1 MCLVSMR
8 YVLTILSIEMSLL
21 IISNPLVGSSVPS
34 SGGGISGRLAM
45 GIPTI
50 LPNGS
55 NSGSNSTIIP
65 IMYTELLC
73 LSISVEFR
81 IGNRFDE
88 KTIPELII
96 DKSIYINLE
105 FNWS

>member
-1 MCLVSMR
+1 
-8 YVLTILSIEMSLL
+8 
-21 IISNPLVGSSVPS
+21 
-34 SGGGISGRLAM
+34 
-45 GIPTI
+45 
-50 LPNGS
+50 
-55 NSGSNSTIIP
+55 
-65 IMYTELLC
+65 MYTELLC